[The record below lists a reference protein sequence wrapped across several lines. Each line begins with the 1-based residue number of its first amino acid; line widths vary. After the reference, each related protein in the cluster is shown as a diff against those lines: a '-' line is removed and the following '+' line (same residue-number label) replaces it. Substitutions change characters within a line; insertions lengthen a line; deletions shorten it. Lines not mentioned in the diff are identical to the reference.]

1 MKIDLESSSAKQKD
15 YDFLNALNDY
25 YNNSMGSNVEKI
37 SNFTKY
43 IRTQDLRN
51 FVGRYEIFKKTI
63 NIPGSIVECGVL
75 HGGGLMAF
83 AQLSSLLE
91 PRNHT
96 RKIIGFDTFKGF
108 PGLSEGDKG
117 SKSDFAKEGGLAV
130 DSYEDIKKSIS
141 LFESNKFIE
150 HIPQVELVKG
160 DATKTIPKFVDE
172 NPHLVVSVLYLD
184 FDIYEP
190 TKVAIE
196 QFVPRMPK
204 GSMIVFDELNAKY
217 WPGETK
223 ALLDSLN
230 INKFKLERFD
240 FDAYRS
246 YAVIE

>member
-15 YDFLNALNDY
+15 YDFLKALNDY
-25 YNNSMGSNVEKI
+25 YNNSMGTNVEKI

-51 FVGRYEIFKKTI
+51 FVGRYEILKKTI

-75 HGGGLMAF
+75 HGGGLMTF

-108 PGLSEGDKG
+108 PGLSKGDKG

-141 LFESNKFIE
+141 LFESNKLI
-150 HIPQVELVKG
+150 
-160 DATKTIPKFVDE
+160 
-172 NPHLVVSVLYLD
+172 
-184 FDIYEP
+184 
-190 TKVAIE
+190 
-196 QFVPRMPK
+196 
-204 GSMIVFDELNAKY
+204 ELN
-217 WPGETK
+217 W
-223 ALLDSLN
+223 
-230 INKFKLERFD
+230 
-240 FDAYRS
+240 
-246 YAVIE
+246 

>member
-1 MKIDLESSSAKQKD
+1 
-15 YDFLNALNDY
+15 
-25 YNNSMGSNVEKI
+25 
-37 SNFTKY
+37 
-43 IRTQDLRN
+43 
-51 FVGRYEIFKKTI
+51 
-63 NIPGSIVECGVL
+63 
-75 HGGGLMAF
+75 
-83 AQLSSLLE
+83 
-91 PRNHT
+91 
-96 RKIIGFDTFKGF
+96 
-108 PGLSEGDKG
+108 
-117 SKSDFAKEGGLAV
+117 
-130 DSYEDIKKSIS
+130 
-141 LFESNKFIE
+141 
-150 HIPQVELVKG
+150 LVKG

-223 ALLDSLN
+223 ALLDNLN

>member
-15 YDFLNALNDY
+15 YDFLKALNDY
-25 YNNSMGSNVEKI
+25 YNNSMGTNVEKI

-51 FVGRYEIFKKTI
+51 FVGRYEILKKTI

-75 HGGGLMAF
+75 HGGGLMTF

-108 PGLSEGDKG
+108 PGLSKGDKG

-141 LFESNKFIE
+141 LFESNKLIE

-223 ALLDSLN
+223 ALLDNLN